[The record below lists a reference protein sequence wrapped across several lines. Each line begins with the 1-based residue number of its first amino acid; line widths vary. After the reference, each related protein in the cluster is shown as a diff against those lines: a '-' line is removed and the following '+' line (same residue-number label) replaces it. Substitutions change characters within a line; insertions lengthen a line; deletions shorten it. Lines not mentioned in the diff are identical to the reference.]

1 METDT
6 KVNECDVLHAKL
18 SEVLVDVDLSSPDQ
32 VAKQLSERLRIRIEV
47 FSTTENKA
55 GKYAPSESDAYI
67 LMLHENARKSLIK
80 IHPDHWVKAS
90 HWYSLPEEQRV
101 EFSKQSGVVNLDKVE
116 KMIDRKTD
124 VSRWI
129 LYYPYTKGMA
139 LSDCSFDTEES
150 AIRCRESLL
159 KCVERLFM
167 AGAYVTSTD
176 STNFIYDSI
185 SGNTTIID
193 WDSIYPV
200 FGSSVEARKGA
211 FKLRGAPATNEM
223 FDKLMKERG

>member
-1 METDT
+1 MERGTQ
-6 KVNECDVLHAKL
+6 VNECDILQVKF
-18 SEVLVDVDLSSPDQ
+18 SEVLTGVDLSSPDQ
-32 VAKQLSERLRIRIEV
+32 VAKQLSERLRIRTEV

-55 GKYAPSESDAYI
+55 GKYPPSESDAYI
-67 LMLHENARKSLIK
+67 VMLHENARKSLIK
-80 IHPDHWVKAS
+80 IHPDHWIKAS
-90 HWYSLPEEQRV
+90 HWYSLPEEERV
-101 EFSKQSGVVNLDKVE
+101 EFSEQSGVVGLDKVE
-116 KMIDRKTD
+116 KIPDLEADM
-124 VSRWI
+124 SRWI
-129 LYYPYTKGMA
+129 LYYPYTKGIV
-139 LSDCSFDTEES
+139 LSDCSFDAEES

-176 STNFIYDSI
+176 PTNFIYDPNSEI
-185 SGNTTIID
+185 TTIID